1 MCLGIPMRVIES
13 NGLTALCEG
22 RGVRRNVNVMLV
34 DEAAPGT
41 WLLIHI
47 NNAVRVLE
55 EQEAAEI
62 GGALDM
68 LEAALDGRPRE
79 DAVPGAGR

>member
-22 RGVRRNVNVMLV
+22 RGVRRHVNVMLV

-68 LEAALDGRPRE
+68 LEAALDGRPPE

>member
-68 LEAALDGRPRE
+68 LEAALDGRPPE